1 MIPFTKMQGAGNDYV
16 YVEGMPVPEGD
27 LPELARRMSDR
38 HFGIGS
44 DGLVLILPSE
54 VADLRMRMLN
64 ADGTEAEMCGNAS
77 RCVGLYACRHGL
89 VAGPDLTL
97 ETGAGIKTLHVQPDE
112 GRVCVHMGT
121 PTVERVDEEI
131 DLWPGR
137 MTCVSMGNP
146 HAVCFVD
153 DVASL
158 DLPRLGPA
166 FEHHPRFPQRT
177 NTEFVQVLGPA
188 RVRMRVWERGAG
200 ETLACGTG
208 CCATAVACALSGRTG
223 RSVAVEVLGGEL
235 DIDWREAD
243 GCVYM
248 TGPAVTVFG
257 GEYPYTF

>member
-54 VADLRMRMLN
+54 VADVRMRMFN

-121 PTVERVDEEI
+121 PTVERVDEDI

-153 DVASL
+153 DVAAL
-158 DLPRLGPA
+158 DLPHLGPR

-177 NTEFVQVLGPA
+177 NTEFVQVLSPR

-223 RSVAVEVLGGEL
+223 RSITVEVLGGSL
-235 DIDWREAD
+235 DIEWRAD
-243 GCVYM
+243 DSLLM
-248 TGPAVTVFG
+248 TGPAEEVFSG
-257 GEYPYTF
+257 QYSFRGK